1 MTKIDSVMSFPF
13 CMRIQR
19 NPVKDETVHERWP
32 VVQQTNA
39 LYTTLPCCWCIT
51 VGAQEFLDAGLGF
64 VNQPEKTNDKSIVI
78 GWNLLPLHG
87 TSVLCFNICTGI
99 AFAKIWTLIAS
110 FEKKTNQLIPGSF
123 RSMPRFW
130 DTWSWLLKA
139 VVKSLWKW
147 SSLIWNQVAGW
158 AMPFSFFHPCVLDRH
173 FFLQEKIRTICTMLQ
188 KNWSAWPR
196 RPLTADHCC
205 PLVRDLEN

>member
-1 MTKIDSVMSFPF
+1 MTSGAADQCSIY
-13 CMRIQR
+13 
-19 NPVKDETVHERWP
+19 H
-32 VVQQTNA
+32 
-39 LYTTLPCCWCIT
+39 TTLLLMHHCWCPRVPWCRI
-51 VGAQEFLDAGLGF
+51 GICQSIRKK
-64 VNQPEKTNDKSIVI
+64 NNDKSIVI
-78 GWNLLPLHG
+78 GSNLLPLHG
-87 TSVLCFNICTGI
+87 TSVSCFNICTGI
-99 AFAKIWTLIAS
+99 AFAKIWTLIVS
-110 FEKKTNQLIPGSF
+110 FEKKTNQLIPGSS

-158 AMPFSFFHPCVLDRH
+158 PMPFSFFHPYVLDRL

-188 KNWSAWPR
+188 KNWSAWPI
-196 RPLTADHCC
+196 RPLIADHCC